1 MSDTEMGDVIRFRR
15 PTKRTRDNN
24 RALCASGFHKWKA
37 LRERRFDVKKGKL
50 VTVEQCERCGKSRN
64 RLT

>member
-1 MSDTEMGDVIRFRR
+1 MGEVIPFKRPPRR
-15 PTKRTRDNN
+15 GRGDG

-37 LRERRFDVKKGKL
+37 VPERRFDVKRGKL
-50 VTVEQCERCGKSRN
+50 VTMERCERCGKVRT